1 MEPGCTAI
9 NSGALPVVDI
19 PEKFLRQIQEV
30 WLDAAKHVEENG
42 GSYEFSVKLFKQE
55 KAAPIQTIVA
65 ASITRQY
72 RS

>member
-1 MEPGCTAI
+1 M
-9 NSGALPVVDI
+9 DI

-30 WLDAAKHVEENG
+30 WLEAAKHVEENG

>member
-1 MEPGCTAI
+1 MEPGCETVDC
-9 NSGALPVVDI
+9 GALPVVDI

-42 GSYEFSVKLFKQE
+42 GSYEFTVKLFKQE

-65 ASITRQY
+65 ASLTKIY

>member
-1 MEPGCTAI
+1 MP
-9 NSGALPVVDI
+9 LDI

-30 WLDAAKHVEENG
+30 WLEAARHVEENG

-55 KAAPIQTIVA
+55 KAAPIITVVA
-65 ASITRQY
+65 ASITKQY